1 MKNKRNT
8 RLGNRT
14 RLSTRLIWVIGTFSA
29 VLLITA
35 GWLVYL
41 NFHNLSKTR
50 ASGEGESQGGA
61 VLNNGE
67 IITEFTWEKDSPLE
81 ATLGPDAIS
90 ASEDAHTFRGG
101 RASTQGLAAGSNGND
116 INLELPGTE
125 LFDVEGI
132 DVSID
137 YRGTEPEGSFLS
149 RGNHFNFGISDGYLS
164 IQYRVDNRKGGF
176 TSVKEKTTYEL
187 PKDENFRTYR
197 FIYSPT
203 TGRGEIFV
211 NGMPVWSKGGLA
223 NTVMYWKGAG
233 NLYVGRGMNGG
244 GKDMAILDNLV
255 IRTTGTISPLAESL
269 LNFSLEGKENGVNV
283 HWLTAVNDQ
292 VAYFTVERSINGLD
306 FSKVGTINVNP
317 KAGEL
322 GEYNYLDKTPIGETV
337 AYYRIRQ
344 TFKNGKFVSHSLA
357 AIRTKASRD
366 FSIERVSPVPFNDNF
381 EVSYFMP
388 NSGRVW
394 LQLTDP
400 KGKILSTETFE
411 APQGKNIHSF
421 RDKNNLPPGNYV
433 LHMIYDNKKVSA
445 NITKSM

>member
-1 MKNKRNT
+1 
-8 RLGNRT
+8 
-14 RLSTRLIWVIGTFSA
+14 
-29 VLLITA
+29 
-35 GWLVYL
+35 
-41 NFHNLSKTR
+41 
-50 ASGEGESQGGA
+50 
-61 VLNNGE
+61 
-67 IITEFTWEKDSPLE
+67 
-81 ATLGPDAIS
+81 
-90 ASEDAHTFRGG
+90 
-101 RASTQGLAAGSNGND
+101 
-116 INLELPGTE
+116 
-125 LFDVEGI
+125 
-132 DVSID
+132 
-137 YRGTEPEGSFLS
+137 
-149 RGNHFNFGISDGYLS
+149 
-164 IQYRVDNRKGGF
+164 
-176 TSVKEKTTYEL
+176 
-187 PKDENFRTYR
+187 
-197 FIYSPT
+197 
-203 TGRGEIFV
+203 
-211 NGMPVWSKGGLA
+211 MPVWSKGGLA